1 MAKRGKLSKKT
12 SRKIFMA
19 NTVPKRKNLN
29 QAVPM
34 RGGFRL

>member
-29 QAVPM
+29 QVVPM